1 MKILVFFEVKKTG
14 QYYSMHLKSMAD
26 FYRIKEDKG
35 LKIKDMAS
43 VIDQSTGQTLERRE
57 YESDREIATVRISRT
72 QEEIMRSASIDE
84 MEDIQ
89 EYTGEDKAYNT
100 DKLSK
105 KIAAA
110 GTTVEDFKE
119 EVDIITKKLFDR
131 ESESEQKQEPKR
143 EPKDVLEEIKR
154 REMRFVKREAQLE
167 EKIDIMLKK
176 FEDIEKIVDMF
187 IGEVLFHREIMAED
201 TKMYMQEEE
210 RKGRKIHEIEFI
222 IQNIDNRVSNLES
235 AMRYPPNTHY
245 GIEKG
250 AKPAEGFKTSNKD
263 NWFKRLFK

>member
-14 QYYSMHLKSMAD
+14 QYYSMHLKSMTD

-35 LKIKDMAS
+35 LRIKDMAS

-119 EVDIITKKLFDR
+119 EVDIITKKLFGR
-131 ESESEQKQEPKR
+131 ESESEPEEKQEPKDLS
-143 EPKDVLEEIKR
+143 KSDIDNALKEIKR

-167 EKIDIMLKK
+167 EKLDVMTKK
-176 FEDIEKIVDMF
+176 FEDMENIVNMF
-187 IGEVLFHREIMAED
+187 VGEVLFHRETIAED
-201 TKMYMQEEE
+201 TKMYAEKEKLLWEKITEITTDNDYTKTQLSHHQSILKLMDSKLNTKNNWIKKLL
-210 RKGRKIHEIEFI
+210 RKQG
-222 IQNIDNRVSNLES
+222 
-235 AMRYPPNTHY
+235 
-245 GIEKG
+245 
-250 AKPAEGFKTSNKD
+250 
-263 NWFKRLFK
+263 